1 MTPLR
6 SALFGPGS
14 RPEILAK
21 LTRSAPD
28 AIILDLEDAVPSHT
42 KESARVAV
50 AAAIPPLRALNP
62 VLPIYVRVNSITT
75 GWFAD
80 DIECVT
86 DHLTGIVLPKV
97 QTPETIGVARS
108 AIEER
113 AGILVN
119 VIAGLETVLGVVN
132 AARIAASDGVI
143 GCYFGAED
151 YVLDL
156 GGMRTRE
163 GLEVLWA
170 RTQVAVSCRL
180 AGIAAFDQVV
190 TDFSSPE
197 PFAHDAS
204 VGRSLGFSGKLC
216 IHPSQVA
223 LAHSAFS
230 ATAAEVD
237 RALRLLNAYAKART
251 RGEGAINF
259 EGQMVDEPLARQAQ
273 RIIDSI

>member
-1 MTPLR
+1 VTPLR

>member
-1 MTPLR
+1 LAR
-6 SALFGPGS
+6 SG
-14 RPEILAK
+14 
-21 LTRSAPD
+21 PD
-28 AIILDLEDAVPSHT
+28 AIILDLEDAVPPDS
-42 KESARVAV
+42 KENARLAV
-50 AAAIPPLRALNP
+50 TAAIPPLRTLNP
-62 VLPIYVRVNSITT
+62 TLPIYVRVNSITT
-75 GWFAD
+75 SWFTD
-80 DIECVT
+80 DIQCVT
-86 DHLTGIVLPKV
+86 EHLSGIVLPKV
-97 QTPETIGVARS
+97 ESPETICLARS

-119 VIAGLETVLGVVN
+119 FIAGLETVLGVVN
-132 AARIAASDGVI
+132 ATSIATSNGVI

-156 GGMRTRE
+156 GGIRTRE

-197 PFAHDAS
+197 TFVQDAS
-204 VGRSLGFSGKLC
+204 IGRSLGFSGKLC
-216 IHPSQVA
+216 IHPSQVP

-230 ATAAEVD
+230 ATPAEVD
-237 RALRLLNAYAKART
+237 RALRLIETYAKART

-273 RIIDSI
+273 RIIDSV

>member
-21 LTRSAPD
+21 LAWSGPD
-28 AIILDLEDAVPSHT
+28 AIILDLEDAVPSHS
-42 KESARVAV
+42 KEHARLAV
-50 AAAIPPLRALNP
+50 AAAIPPLRTLNP
-62 VLPIYVRVNSITT
+62 MLPIYVRVNSIMTS
-75 GWFAD
+75 WFAD

-86 DHLTGIVLPKV
+86 EHLSGIVLPKV
-97 QTPETIGVARS
+97 ETPETIRVTRN
-108 AIEER
+108 AIKER
-113 AGILVN
+113 GGLLVN
-119 VIAGLETVLGVVN
+119 VIAGVETVLGVVN
-132 AARIAASDGVI
+132 ATSIAASDGVI

-156 GGMRTRE
+156 GGVRTRE

-197 PFAHDAS
+197 AFVEDAS
-204 VGRSLGFSGKLC
+204 IGRSLGFSGKLC

-223 LAHSAFS
+223 LAHSAFT
-230 ATAAEVD
+230 ATPAEVD
-237 RALRLLNAYAKART
+237 RALRLLTAYGVART
-251 RGEGAINF
+251 SGEGVINF

-273 RIIDSI
+273 RIIDSM